1 MSQNDRKKRKE
12 KKMPTESLQRNY
24 IYKRNRARAQY
35 KELLVVAFGI
45 EDANLKIIVNAFY
58 YKSMLLHITK
68 RLINTINHIY
78 LNTF

>member
-1 MSQNDRKKRKE
+1 MSQNDQKKRKE

-24 IYKRNRARAQY
+24 IYKRNRARAQ
-35 KELLVVAFGI
+35 LLVVTFGI